1 MGTWRKSSYSSAQG
15 GTCVEVAD
23 APTAILIRDTT
34 QKHLGNA
41 RTVLTV
47 SPAAWTTFA
56 ASLK

>member
-23 APTAILIRDTT
+23 APCAVLIRDTK
-34 QKHLGNA
+34 QEPLGNA
-41 RTVLTV
+41 RTVLAV
-47 SPAAWTTFA
+47 SPDAWTSFA